1 MSFLLEELAWHKDEL
16 LEALEGVYGSKRKLV
31 SNFRFFCY
39 ESKGKTKKA
48 TGTVEKGVVET

>member
-39 ESKGKTKKA
+39 ESKGKTKRLQ
-48 TGTVEKGVVET
+48 VLWRRV